1 MDFKWGQNKSK
12 LQQAIATCRATNP
25 NFTEEDVKAEYVR
38 HLGVVID
45 IPVVEKV
52 IEKVEKPKKIVKSK
66 KK

>member
-1 MDFKWGQNKSK
+1 MDYKWAQNKSK
-12 LQQAIATCRATNP
+12 LQQAIATCRTSNP

-52 IEKVEKPKKIVKSK
+52 VEKPKKVSKSK